1 MSSVGLGRSG
11 RRGKDRLALST
22 DINVASL
29 VDVAFTLLVIFIISA
44 PILQGGMD
52 VNLPEGNV
60 QPVAAI
66 ENMFIVTIQA
76 DDQVFLEKSPLAIAD
91 LERSLPQ
98 LLQAAGT
105 ERMFVKA
112 DSAASVGILVR
123 VLETAK
129 EAGVPASMLLEP
141 SARPRRGG

>member
-1 MSSVGLGRSG
+1 MSGVGLGRSG

-66 ENMFIVTIQA
+66 ENMFIVSITA
-76 DDQVFLEKSPLAIAD
+76 NDQVFLEQTELPLAD
-91 LERSLPQ
+91 LQQSLPQ
-98 LLQAAGT
+98 LLRAGGT
-105 ERMFVKA
+105 EHVYIKA
-112 DSAASVGILVR
+112 DSASSVGIFVK
-123 VLETAK
+123 VVQTAQ
-129 EAGVPASMLLEP
+129 EAGVPASILLEP
-141 SARPRRGG
+141 ATRPRRR